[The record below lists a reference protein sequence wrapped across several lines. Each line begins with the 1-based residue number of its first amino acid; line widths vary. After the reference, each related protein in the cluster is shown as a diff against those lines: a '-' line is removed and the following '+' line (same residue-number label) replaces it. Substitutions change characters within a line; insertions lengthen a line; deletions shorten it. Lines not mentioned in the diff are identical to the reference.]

1 MPDQPVSKKQPRQK
15 ARFNYAVESVVDRTV
30 REQNRFLEHCLTNR
44 VELTV
49 FAITG
54 ASFNGIVHQFDRET
68 ILFGGSGKNAVPR
81 LILKTFV
88 AMIIPR
94 EAINLFVAYKGL
106 GTARTKN
113 RKQRFIAALERLGAD
128 IEQPVEPPPEQRVEL
143 ARKAKATS
151 ERSGQRKTGKGGA
164 SQRGKANP
172 AVVTTKPKRR
182 AVTTA
187 ASED

>member
-30 REQNRFLEHCLTNR
+30 REQNRFLEHCQTNR

-128 IEQPVEPPPEQRVEL
+128 IEHLPVESTHQNSEL
-143 ARKAKATS
+143 SR
-151 ERSGQRKTGKGGA
+151 
-164 SQRGKANP
+164 RGKP
-172 AVVTTKPKRR
+172 RQHQSELDHERQGRVVRSRVKRTLR
-182 AVTTA
+182 W
-187 ASED
+187 

>member
-1 MPDQPVSKKQPRQK
+1 MPDQPVLKKQPRQK

-30 REQNRFLEHCLTNR
+30 REQNRFLEHCQTNR

-128 IEQPVEPPPEQRVEL
+128 IEHLPVEHPPEQRVEP

-151 ERSGQRKTGKGGA
+151 KRTGQRKTGKGGA
-164 SQRGKANP
+164 QQGKANP

-182 AVTTA
+182 AITTA
-187 ASED
+187 PGED